1 MGLFDKFLGK
11 NEKSVLQTPFSPPA
25 DLFNTS
31 EYRNLREFKHAV
43 LQDWSEESA
52 KSLHS
57 CDCGYYKK
65 FHTPCAHI
73 YMKALKDGVFK
84 DVFANG
90 AQELPGLARLSDGAF
105 TVFSNELY
113 YGHYEEDHR
122 LGAVERYATE
132 LEAAGLITVR
142 DDVFYYSDA
151 VRSNILYVLYAAMSD
166 MRCPIKAQ
174 SVKTKARWNERRK
187 IEEQIRKK
195 AESKKESRKAG
206 QFSIDY
212 ADKCER
218 MEERID
224 DMEMPDVDDPE
235 NKIAFFQKKMAKV
248 DEMEAFC
255 AAVPGGQE
263 YFDRHYPLLRQRIQ
277 WDLDD
282 YMEDQYE
289 ADKRRFEEIKAEQKV
304 VNGMKSRI
312 KKEIKRAESI
322 KATDLKKLFPEEEQK
337 LYAKALRE
345 LEKSGAVVKGKD
357 GSRVVYS
364 LKE

>member
-1 MGLFDKFLGK
+1 MGLFERILGK

-25 DLFNTS
+25 ELFNTS

-43 LQDWSEESA
+43 LQDWSGEPA
-52 KSLHS
+52 KSLRN

-65 FHTPCAHI
+65 FHTPCSHI

-84 DVFANG
+84 DVFTKG
-90 AQELPGLARLSDGAF
+90 AQDLPGLARLSDGAF
-105 TVFSNELY
+105 SAFSNELY
-113 YGHYEEDHR
+113 YGHYEEGHR
-122 LGAVERYATE
+122 LGAVERHASE

-151 VRSNILYVLYAAMSD
+151 VNSNILYVLYTAMSD

-174 SVKTKARWNERRK
+174 SVKAKARWNERRK
-187 IEEQIRKK
+187 IEEQIRKR

-212 ADKCER
+212 ADKCEK

-235 NKIAFFQKKMAKV
+235 KKIAFFQKKMAKV

-255 AAVPGGQE
+255 ADVPGGQE

-282 YMEDQYE
+282 YMEDEYE
-289 ADKRRFEEIKAEQKV
+289 SDRERLEQIKVEQKL

-312 KKEIKRAESI
+312 KKEIKKAGSI
-322 KATDLKKLFPEEEQK
+322 KATDLKKLFPEEEQRFC
-337 LYAKALRE
+337 AKALRE
-345 LEKSGAVVKGKD
+345 LEKSGAVVKEKD
-357 GSRVVYS
+357 GGRIVYG
-364 LKE
+364 LK